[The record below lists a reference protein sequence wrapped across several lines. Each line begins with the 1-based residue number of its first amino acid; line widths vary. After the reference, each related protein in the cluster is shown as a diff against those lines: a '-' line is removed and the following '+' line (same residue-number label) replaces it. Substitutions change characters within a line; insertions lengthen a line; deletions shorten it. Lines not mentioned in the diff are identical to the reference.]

1 MRCWER
7 GHVKLENKKFS
18 LDEVLWR
25 TFQTWDG
32 RLFGTKIEFLY
43 HINLKWKHYYGD
55 EGRIAQMVNHIMG
68 NCILAV
74 EGQGVINV
82 WGRDEESANGINRLI
97 LVFQDDGITVM
108 RIFLAEIMR

>member
-1 MRCWER
+1 MDPLRELNKAARLFEEDTPEAAKARSAVKYMNNVVKNIQQYEMLER

-68 NCILAV
+68 NCILA
-74 EGQGVINV
+74 G
-82 WGRDEESANGINRLI
+82 
-97 LVFQDDGITVM
+97 
-108 RIFLAEIMR
+108 